1 MARQLSWLEHRTHK
15 PGVGGSNP
23 PPATKKMKL
32 NKKSF
37 QKFFKFISYSLFKI
51 LYGSVEGIIDPN
63 NNDEIEIKFVKK
75 NGKIN
80 YNVY

>member
-1 MARQLSWLEHRTHK
+1 
-15 PGVGGSNP
+15 
-23 PPATKKMKL
+23 MKL

-63 NNDEIEIKFVKK
+63 NNDEIEIKSVKK
-75 NGKIN
+75 NGKLIIMFIKSKMEGFIQIEFTIQQL
-80 YNVY
+80 